1 MQMSRLTPF
10 ARHDKWRL
18 RSPDMTAERT
28 KIQLMNRKPA
38 CFQLRNY
45 YICDLNP
52 LNMISKELVQCT
64 EDMRQAAE
72 SGKITLDACVRAY
85 DLLEKIMDLPDGGSV
100 GPADI
105 YSDTVATWCS
115 TLGPAEEFCSEY
127 RRLAPALE
135 SVYDEGYL
143 KSQALERLVPY
154 EKALEEAALR
164 CAKKTTLHQCAK
176 ETFEIWNSGGLLARQ
191 RALRKL
197 RSLAGFRLESN
208 RIGNY
213 VAKTFDLMNE
223 AQAEYARAQQALFI
237 ANVSYKIKPGLYARI
252 ASALHMES
260 AAGRTGRGSV

>member
-1 MQMSRLTPF
+1 MSRLTPF

-28 KIQLMNRKPA
+28 KIQFMHRKPI

-45 YICDLNP
+45 YICSPNP
-52 LNMISKELVQCT
+52 LSMISKELVQCT
-64 EDMRQAAE
+64 EDMKQAAQN
-72 SGKITLDACVRAY
+72 GKISLDACIRAY
-85 DLLEKIMDLPDGGSV
+85 DLLEKIMDLPDGGFV

-115 TLGPAEEFCSEY
+115 TLGPAEEFCSQY
-127 RRLAPALE
+127 RSLASELE
-135 SVYDEGYL
+135 KAYDEEAL
-143 KSQALERLVPY
+143 KQEALERRSPF

-164 CAKKTTLHQCAK
+164 SAKKTALHQCAK
-176 ETFEIWNSGGLLARQ
+176 ETFDIWQNGGFFARQ
-191 RALRKL
+191 SALRKL
-197 RSLAGFRLESN
+197 RAIAGFRLESN

-223 AQAEYARAQQALFI
+223 AQTAYARAQKALFS
-237 ANVSYKIKPGLYARI
+237 ANVTYKVKPGLYHRI

-260 AAGRTGRGSV
+260 AAGRTGRGSI